1 MSSSSEISATLIA
14 ALKGENDGKEEQSEN
29 KLIVVDTSDG
39 CGAKFLIYVVAEAP
53 FQGCVCFVVDA
64 VVVVV
69 VVVVAVSFIIRSFIH
84 SLNNACSVF
93 VLCLTNNMQASRRWS
108 DIVS

>member
-53 FQGCVCFVVDA
+53 FQGKSTLERHRIVNSALAELLATRVHAVEIKAWTPEQYEKRKAKGSVPDEHLKLEQCF
-64 VVVVV
+64 
-69 VVVVAVSFIIRSFIH
+69 
-84 SLNNACSVF
+84 
-93 VLCLTNNMQASRRWS
+93 
-108 DIVS
+108 